1 MPLQDACNHT
11 CFQECLNAIL
21 LNSGVVKNQTVEG
34 EERSCGQDHAHTYAR
49 CGNGVMMGHVAEVVI
64 SYRFLNSFDPIRR
77 CLKMS
82 IPYNFHSKFVFSFG
96 RERVERLLD
105 IFQCCVGQVHNY
117 SMRKPKNKKKVEL
130 P

>member
-1 MPLQDACNHT
+1 MFECN
-11 CFQECLNAIL
+11 LM
-21 LNSGVVKNQTVEG
+21 SGGVLKNQTVER
-34 EERSCGQDHAHTYAR
+34 EERSCGQAHTYAR

-64 SYRFLNSFDPIRR
+64 SYKILNSFDPIRR

-82 IPYNFHSKFVFSFG
+82 IAYNFHFKFVFSFG

-117 SMRKPKNKKKVEL
+117 SMRKPKNQKKVEL